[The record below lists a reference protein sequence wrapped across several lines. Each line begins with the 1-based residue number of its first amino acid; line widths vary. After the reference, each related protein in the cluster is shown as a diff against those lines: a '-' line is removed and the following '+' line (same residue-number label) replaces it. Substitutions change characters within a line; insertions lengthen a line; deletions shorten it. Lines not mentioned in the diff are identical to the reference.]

1 MSKKEVLIKRIY
13 AIEDCL
19 IDKDTNNIPYINELY
34 KKFANTTYPLPKN
47 IEVYKLE
54 ALFDA
59 LVKYFKE
66 NK

>member
-1 MSKKEVLIKRIY
+1 MSKKEVLIKKIY

-34 KKFANTTYPLPKN
+34 KKFANTSYPLSSK
-47 IEVYKLE
+47 IELCKLE

-59 LVKYFKE
+59 LVKYFEE